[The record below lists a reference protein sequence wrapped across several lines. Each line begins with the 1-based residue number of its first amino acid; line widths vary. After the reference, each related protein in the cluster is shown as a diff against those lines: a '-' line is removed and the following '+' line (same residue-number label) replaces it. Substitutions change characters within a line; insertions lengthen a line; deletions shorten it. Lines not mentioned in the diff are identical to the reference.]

1 MGALRVFSCIMKMFC
16 SFFKSF
22 FKSRQPLNKS
32 GLIEIPEMRGP
43 FPGIFN
49 FHNYF
54 LCISDEDCKI
64 FVGFLTEENIAAL
77 YTAGYLFDRKW
88 ALLDKYV
95 RERKANEPCI
105 FLSGGREI
113 RIIPLGR
120 CCSKGRTDLLPAETK
135 ADWLK
140 LYINFFRPGEKE
152 EFSKIENIIFS
163 LLLLV
168 MFGTKRRGWPSPILK
183 EEDT

>member
-1 MGALRVFSCIMKMFC
+1 MKMFC

-22 FKSRQPLNKS
+22 LKSKQSLDKN

-43 FPGIFN
+43 SVGIFN

-54 LCISDEDCKI
+54 LCVSGEDGKI
-64 FVGFLTEENIAAL
+64 FVGFLTEENITAL

-88 ALLDKYV
+88 VLKDNYV

-113 RIIPLGR
+113 RIMPIGR
-120 CCSKGRTDLLPAETK
+120 CCSKGRADLLPAETK
-135 ADWLK
+135 TDWLR

-163 LLLLV
+163 LLLLII
-168 MFGTKRRGWPSPILK
+168 FGAKNGKSLDPELK
-183 EEDT
+183 ESA